1 MADAVPIFEVKNKL
15 TYFIHKAEK
24 EGPIPISRRG
34 KEVAYIVSKDDLDKL
49 KESKPKEKNIV
60 EEIHDSRVDFGLTDE
75 DDFDYT
81 EYFDSLRLRDYY
93 GRPDSEHIFDGV

>member
-24 EGPIPISRRG
+24 EGPISISRRET
-34 KEVAYIVSKDDLDKL
+34 EVAYTISKNDLNEL
-49 KESKPKEKNIV
+49 KENAPKEKNIL
-60 EEIHDSRVDFGLTDE
+60 EKIYDSRVEFGLTAD

-81 EYFDSLRLRDYY
+81 EYFDNLRLRNYY
-93 GRPDSEHIFDGV
+93 GRQNSNHLFDEV